1 MRDHPAHAAYM
12 MGGTWGA
19 KVNQMRNRFLDA
31 FKKLFK
37 DAIAYVAREEGGGWD
52 QIALVRYVY
61 CFHIMSIYLED
72 INIYLV
78 LIIHTFFRYIWPWSK
93 KVALSHDSYTCH
105 KFARTSPF
113 PTQRTAGVG
122 NFIGSVV
129 SLNSSIGLTGE
140 GGICP
145 EKCRPKDHKDWLYC

>member
-72 INIYLV
+72 INIYLH
-78 LIIHTFFRYIWPWSK
+78 IIHTFFQIYLAMVQKS
-93 KVALSHDSYTCH
+93 
-105 KFARTSPF
+105 
-113 PTQRTAGVG
+113 G
-122 NFIGSVV
+122 
-129 SLNSSIGLTGE
+129 
-140 GGICP
+140 
-145 EKCRPKDHKDWLYC
+145 PKS

>member
-61 CFHIMSIYLED
+61 MISYHVYLSRRYKYLPTYNSHFFSD
-72 INIYLV
+72 IFG
-78 LIIHTFFRYIWPWSK
+78 HGPKKWP
-93 KVALSHDSYTCH
+93 
-105 KFARTSPF
+105 
-113 PTQRTAGVG
+113 
-122 NFIGSVV
+122 
-129 SLNSSIGLTGE
+129 
-140 GGICP
+140 
-145 EKCRPKDHKDWLYC
+145 

>member
-61 CFHIMSIYLED
+61 SFHI
-72 INIYLV
+72 INIYLLYLYDIV
-78 LIIHTFFRYIWPWSK
+78 VYKSHFFQIYLAMVQKS
-93 KVALSHDSYTCH
+93 
-105 KFARTSPF
+105 
-113 PTQRTAGVG
+113 G
-122 NFIGSVV
+122 
-129 SLNSSIGLTGE
+129 
-140 GGICP
+140 
-145 EKCRPKDHKDWLYC
+145 PKS